1 MGEGSNTGEG
11 EAMNE
16 GDISNCDWGGVG
28 GMNVSGPIPLSCWSK
43 PAACRRDEKW
53 VNHLS

>member
-28 GMNVSGPIPLSCWSK
+28 GVNVSGPIPLSC
-43 PAACRRDEKW
+43 
-53 VNHLS
+53 